1 MSTKKRG
8 KESKTYTT
16 AFGIPVADDLNSMTA
31 GPDFTL
37 KKWCDVLLT
46 ILQVSHCQQNQSI
59 SPLKL
64 IRQMGTEALY
74 S

>member
-1 MSTKKRG
+1 MTGKKGG
-8 KESKTYTT
+8 KGSKVFTT
-16 AFGIPVADDLNSMTA
+16 AFGIPVAEDQNSLTA
-31 GPDFTL
+31 GPRFYAQKMVRRSSNDPSSL
-37 KKWCDVLLT
+37 
-46 ILQVSHCQQNQSI
+46 HCQQNQSI

>member
-31 GPDFTL
+31 GPRFYAQKMVRRSSNDPSSLPLPT
-37 KKWCDVLLT
+37 K
-46 ILQVSHCQQNQSI
+46 SI
-59 SPLKL
+59 DKSAKVN
-64 IRQMGTEALY
+64 
-74 S
+74 